1 MSMLPFADV
10 ATKEL
15 PLSQLLRLSLFQVS
29 VGMAAVLLTGTLN
42 RVMIAELGV
51 PAALVALMVALPLVF
66 APLRALIGF
75 RSDTYVSAIGWRR
88 VPFIWFGTLL
98 QFGGL
103 SIMPFALILLTVE
116 NTGPLWFGMAA
127 SALAFLL
134 VGAGMH
140 TTQTAGLAL
149 ATDLSNEQNR
159 PRVVA
164 LLYLMLLFG
173 MLISALIIGL
183 ALNDFSPT
191 QLIRVVQ
198 GAAALT
204 LVLNMVALW
213 RQEARA
219 PQKTGADRP
228 RQTFA
233 EAWGAFSQG
242 GRQTRLLVA
251 IGLGAAAFSMQDVLL
266 EPYGGEVLGLS
277 VAGTTVLTALW
288 ALGALG
294 GFALAAKGLTAGVD
308 PHRLAAYGMVV
319 GLFAFAFVI
328 LSDPLGSRLLFRV
341 GTVLIGLGGGLF
353 AVGTLT
359 AAMELGESSGSGMAL
374 GAWGAVQATA
384 AGLGIAVGGG
394 IRDGVDALAQAGV
407 LGPGMTG
414 PAVGYSVV
422 YHIEIALLFAAL
434 AAIGPLARYKVS
446 GSERARGKFGL
457 AEFPG

>member
-149 ATDLSNEQNR
+149 ATDLSSDENR

-164 LLYLMLLFG
+164 LLYLMLLLG

-219 PQKTGADRP
+219 PQKTGANRP

-233 EAWGAFSQG
+233 EAWEAFSQG

-288 ALGALG
+288 AIGALG

-319 GLFAFAFVI
+319 GVFAFAFVI
-328 LSDPLGSRLLFRV
+328 LSDPLGSPLLFRA
-341 GTVLIGLGGGLF
+341 GAVLIGLGGGLF

-384 AGLGIAVGGG
+384 AGLAIAVGGG

>member
-15 PLSQLLRLSLFQVS
+15 PLSRILRLSLFQVS

-42 RVMIAELGV
+42 RVMIAELGM
-51 PAALVALMVALPLVF
+51 PAVLVALMVALPLVF

-116 NTGPLWFGMAA
+116 NAGPLWFGMAA

-149 ATDLSNEQNR
+149 ATDLSSDENR

-198 GAAALT
+198 G
-204 LVLNMVALW
+204 
-213 RQEARA
+213 
-219 PQKTGADRP
+219 P
-228 RQTFA
+228 R
-233 EAWGAFSQG
+233 
-242 GRQTRLLVA
+242 R
-251 IGLGAAAFSMQDVLL
+251 
-266 EPYGGEVLGLS
+266 
-277 VAGTTVLTALW
+277 
-288 ALGALG
+288 
-294 GFALAAKGLTAGVD
+294 
-308 PHRLAAYGMVV
+308 
-319 GLFAFAFVI
+319 
-328 LSDPLGSRLLFRV
+328 
-341 GTVLIGLGGGLF
+341 
-353 AVGTLT
+353 
-359 AAMELGESSGSGMAL
+359 
-374 GAWGAVQATA
+374 
-384 AGLGIAVGGG
+384 
-394 IRDGVDALAQAGV
+394 
-407 LGPGMTG
+407 
-414 PAVGYSVV
+414 
-422 YHIEIALLFAAL
+422 
-434 AAIGPLARYKVS
+434 
-446 GSERARGKFGL
+446 
-457 AEFPG
+457 